1 MTKLVYAPLSNGRGM
16 KEYKMRRGE
25 HLADRMPDLKASVEE
40 YFGTVTSTET
50 VNGNELY
57 VVEDPDNPVFD
68 RILAGAA
75 EYSGKKDKLAVHF
88 EERPAE
94 EVIAEGNADAAAD
107 AVDVKNEFLLEATG
121 RDAKSR
127 RDSLK
132 REVEDEAPDY

>member
-1 MTKLVYAPLSNGRGM
+1 M

-25 HLADRMPDLKASVEE
+25 HLDDRMPDIKGSVED
-40 YFGTVTSTET
+40 YFGKVTGTEEW
-50 VNGNELY
+50 NGHELY
-57 VVEDPDNPVFD
+57 VVADPDNPVFEKV
-68 RILAGAA
+68 LAGAA

-94 EVIAEGNADAAAD
+94 DVIAEGNADAAAD
-107 AVDVKNEFLLEATG
+107 AVDAKNEFLLEATG

-132 REVEDEAPDY
+132 REVEDDAPDY

>member
-1 MTKLVYAPLSNGRGM
+1 M

-25 HLADRMPDLKASVEE
+25 HLEDRIPDMKAKIEE
-40 YFGTVTSTET
+40 YFGEVTDTEDWK
-50 VNGNELY
+50 GHELY
-57 VVEDPDNPVFD
+57 VVDDPDNPVFE

-94 EVIAEGNADAAAD
+94 DVIAEGNADAAAD
-107 AVDVKNEFLLEATG
+107 AVDAKNDFLLEATG

-127 RDSLK
+127 RESMK
-132 REVEDEAPDY
+132 RAVEDDADAPDNV